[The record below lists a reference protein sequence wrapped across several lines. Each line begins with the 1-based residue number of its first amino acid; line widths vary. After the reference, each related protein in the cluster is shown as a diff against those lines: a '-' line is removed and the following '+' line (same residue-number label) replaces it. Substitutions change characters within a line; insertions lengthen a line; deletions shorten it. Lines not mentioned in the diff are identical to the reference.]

1 MAVDKY
7 SAPNNTVKR
16 PPQKAFKEIEDEYIL
31 EVIPVGTLAAV
42 PAAMP
47 SMDID
52 SSNVNCDIEAYLNS
66 NKIVSGI
73 NKYNLRHCSNLERWL
88 CNISTWKNLLQTI
101 GQKRAKDYRFVEK
114 QLNTN
119 LQIAESNIQDN
130 PADLDR
136 LSHVMVAKDALR
148 IHQQIKIRGAKIR
161 SRAHWLQ
168 VGDRGS
174 KFFFNLLK
182 HKHCK
187 EAIDK
192 LSIDNQDVSDPYA
205 ISNAFADFYKILFSS
220 EDSLEAEVC
229 RDKCK
234 ALIPGKLDSKDI
246 SNLSK
251 SISIVEV
258 EAAVKALSNDKAPGP
273 DGFPVEFYKSNL
285 SWISKDLLD
294 LYNEAISNGSLGP
307 DINQGIIK
315 LLPKDGNKA
324 LIKNWRP
331 ITLLN
336 VSYKVLAKILALRLV
351 DILPKFIGP
360 SQTGFIKGRYIL
372 ENLITSWE
380 AMDWAKNSH
389 QNTAMLLLDFEKAY
403 DKVEWKFIL
412 MMLEAF
418 GFPPYFCL
426 AVQTLLKDAS
436 AHIEVNGVLS
446 PSFPLGRS
454 IRQGCPLA
462 PALFVIASEALYYIL
477 RDSSLSLEVRGI
489 FLPNDEELINCQ
501 FADDTALFFELTKNN
516 FKNLQGKLDVFCS
529 ASGARISHAKSICL
543 GWDEHPLS
551 GLLIPDFNGEALTKL
566 SNILVSPF
574 LWSLPLRICGSG
586 LKRRFSISLI
596 NGIIELF
603 LWLAGFKSVRKFCLL
618 TVFIIL
624 QLGCSVII
632 RFKKFK
638 VPSEPFSGL
647 MVKETKSSML
657 LNGPGSVVF
666 KSIWKAWEHV
676 RDHISNKDY
685 YFNDQLHGERSIWWN
700 LVINGKPLALS
711 QGCSARSWAKKG
723 ISQFVDLFED
733 GLLPSWDTI
742 KTKYDIPDSQK
753 KTYNMILQAAR
764 DLPSLCHVD
773 SLRHLNCKWSGGVVM
788 ASLKAK
794 NIYSVINQ
802 TNDIIVHVNSI
813 WYSSFDTK
821 MWNKLFQ
828 YLWRSPIEPKI
839 NCFKWLVL
847 LDKLPVKSF
856 NSDSDLCSI
865 CRLPET
871 GRHILFDCLFAK
883 EIWSMFG
890 VIYPITVSILDMIIG
905 YISGLPKDSNLFWN
919 ILSSNI
925 LWQIWKCRNEE
936 KYQGKPR
943 ALIEFFRKLTY
954 FKIFLQV
961 QVTMMIER
969 KKLERFL
976 KTGHTS
982 FYYYEL
988 KNGYLWRRTLE
999 DLHAFDQACDKL
1011 RKEIRKNAN
1020 PRMEELSLLS
1030 QVQAHKNIIW
1040 MEGPQGWTA
1049 WVDDFYDILH

>member
-1 MAVDKY
+1 
-7 SAPNNTVKR
+7 
-16 PPQKAFKEIEDEYIL
+16 
-31 EVIPVGTLAAV
+31 
-42 PAAMP
+42 
-47 SMDID
+47 
-52 SSNVNCDIEAYLNS
+52 
-66 NKIVSGI
+66 
-73 NKYNLRHCSNLERWL
+73 
-88 CNISTWKNLLQTI
+88 
-101 GQKRAKDYRFVEK
+101 
-114 QLNTN
+114 
-119 LQIAESNIQDN
+119 
-130 PADLDR
+130 
-136 LSHVMVAKDALR
+136 
-148 IHQQIKIRGAKIR
+148 
-161 SRAHWLQ
+161 
-168 VGDRGS
+168 
-174 KFFFNLLK
+174 
-182 HKHCK
+182 
-187 EAIDK
+187 
-192 LSIDNQDVSDPYA
+192 
-205 ISNAFADFYKILFSS
+205 
-220 EDSLEAEVC
+220 
-229 RDKCK
+229 
-234 ALIPGKLDSKDI
+234 
-246 SNLSK
+246 
-251 SISIVEV
+251 
-258 EAAVKALSNDKAPGP
+258 
-273 DGFPVEFYKSNL
+273 
-285 SWISKDLLD
+285 
-294 LYNEAISNGSLGP
+294 
-307 DINQGIIK
+307 
-315 LLPKDGNKA
+315 
-324 LIKNWRP
+324 
-331 ITLLN
+331 
-336 VSYKVLAKILALRLV
+336 
-351 DILPKFIGP
+351 
-360 SQTGFIKGRYIL
+360 
-372 ENLITSWE
+372 
-380 AMDWAKNSH
+380 
-389 QNTAMLLLDFEKAY
+389 MLLLDFEKAY
-403 DKVEWKFIL
+403 DRVEWKFIL

-426 AVQTLLKDAS
+426 DVQTLLKDAS
-436 AHIEVNGVLS
+436 ARIEVNGVLS

-477 RDSSLSLEVRGI
+477 RDSSLSPEVRGI

-501 FADDTALFFELTKNN
+501 FADDTALFFELTENN

-543 GWDEHPLS
+543 GWDEHPHEWFVNSGFQWGGPNKTVKYLGIPFSVEPTLKNMWLWIKEKILNKLNKWHNRTLS
-551 GLLIPDFNGEALTKL
+551 LAGRIQVCQKIL
-566 SNILVSPF
+566 SSYSIYYSSAWLFSNYQIQEIQSAIRTF
-574 LWSLPLRICGSG
+574 LWSDGKGNKKQHAVKWAWCHADKILGGLG
-586 LKRRFSISLI
+586 LKDLKSQRIALSAKWIFHSLEG
-596 NGIIELF
+596 NSPWKVLVRHNIER
-603 LWLAGFKSVRKFCLL
+603 GFPKKAKSWKNL
-618 TVFIIL
+618 
-624 QLGCSVII
+624 
-632 RFKKFK
+632 
-638 VPSEPFSGL
+638 PFSD
-647 MVKETKSSML
+647 L
-657 LNGPGSVVF
+657 LLGNFPVAVQGSVVF

-676 RDHISNKDY
+676 RDHISNKDC

-723 ISQFVDLFED
+723 INQFVDLFED
-733 GLLPSWDTI
+733 GLLPSWDAI

-773 SLRHLNCKWSGGVVM
+773 SLRHLNCKWPGGVVM
-788 ASLKAK
+788 VSLKAK

-802 TNDIIVHVNSI
+802 TNDIIVHVNSV
-813 WYSSFDTK
+813 WYSSFDIK

-847 LDKLPVKSF
+847 LYKLPVKSF

-865 CRLPET
+865 CRLPEP

-890 VIYPITVSILDMIIG
+890 VIYPITVSILDMITG
-905 YISGLPKDSNLFWN
+905 YIAGLPKDSNLFWN

-943 ALIEFFRKLTY
+943 ALTEFFRKLTY

-976 KTGHTS
+976 KTGHAS

-1020 PRMEELSLLS
+1020 PKMEELSLLS